1 MYFSEEEF
9 TGNPISYIMEIA
21 TYPEK
26 FSDDITVEISADSED
41 HCIIVLSNQMGRILR
56 MMGVNVNQ
64 GKNQI
69 HVDNVNSLEAGI
81 YQISVK
87 NKNSNVL
94 YSSIL
99 TKF

>member
-1 MYFSEEEF
+1 MFF
-9 TGNPISYIMEIA
+9 TEAVVKSKSDTCMEIS

-26 FSDDITVEISADSED
+26 FSDDITVEISTDSED

-56 MMGVNVNQ
+56 MMGVNLNE

-69 HVDNVNSLEAGI
+69 HVENVTGLEAGT
-81 YQISVK
+81 YNLSVK
-87 NKNSNVL
+87 NIYSNIL
-94 YSSIL
+94 FNSIL

>member
-1 MYFSEEEF
+1 MYFSEDEL
-9 TGNPISYIMEIA
+9 TVNSTAYMEIT
-21 TYPEK
+21 TYPDK

-41 HCIIVLSNQMGRILR
+41 HCIIILSNQMGRILR

-64 GKNQI
+64 GKNQV
-69 HVDNVNSLEAGI
+69 HVDNVNTLEAGI

-94 YSSIL
+94 YSTIL

>member
-1 MYFSEEEF
+1 MYLFEDDLESK
-9 TGNPISYIMEIA
+9 SDMYMEIS

-26 FSDDITVEISADSED
+26 FSDNITVEISADAEA

-56 MMGVNVNQ
+56 MMGVNVNE

-69 HVDNVNSLEAGI
+69 HVDNVTGLEAGI
-81 YQISVK
+81 YNLSVK
-87 NKNSNVL
+87 NTSSNIL
-94 YSSIL
+94 FNSIL

>member
-1 MYFSEEEF
+1 MYFSEDEF
-9 TGNPISYIMEIA
+9 TGKANTYMEIA

-26 FSDDITVEISADSED
+26 FSNDITVEISADSED

-64 GKNQI
+64 GKNHI
-69 HVDNVNSLEAGI
+69 HVENVNALEAGI
-81 YQISVK
+81 YQLSVK
-87 NKNSNVL
+87 NTKSNIL

>member
-1 MYFSEEEF
+1 MFFSEDEL
-9 TGNPISYIMEIA
+9 TGKSDTCMDIA

-26 FSDDITVEISADSED
+26 FSDDITVEISTDSED

-56 MMGVNVNQ
+56 MMGVNLSQ

-69 HVDNVNSLEAGI
+69 QMDNVRSLEAGI
-81 YQISVK
+81 YQLSVK
-87 NKNSNVL
+87 NTQSNIL

>member
-1 MYFSEEEF
+1 MLTIIS
-9 TGNPISYIMEIA
+9 GNMEIA

-26 FSDDITVEISADSED
+26 FSDDITIEISTDSED
-41 HCIIVLSNQMGRILR
+41 HCIIVLSNQGGRILR
-56 MMGVNVNQ
+56 MMGVNVIQ
-64 GKNQI
+64 GKNKV
-69 HVDNVNSLEAGI
+69 HFDNVTMLEAGI

-87 NKNSNVL
+87 NTNSNIL

>member
-1 MYFSEEEF
+1 MFFSDDELTSKSNSF
-9 TGNPISYIMEIA
+9 MEIA

-26 FSDDITVEISADSED
+26 FSDEITIEISADSED

-69 HVDNVNSLEAGI
+69 HVDNVNALEAGI
-81 YQISVK
+81 YQLSVK
-87 NKNSNVL
+87 NTDSNIL
-94 YSSIL
+94 HSSIL

>member
-1 MYFSEEEF
+1 MYFSVDEF
-9 TGNPISYIMEIA
+9 TGKSNTLSWKLHHTPKNLLTTLPLKS
-21 TYPEK
+21 
-26 FSDDITVEISADSED
+26 SADSED

-69 HVDNVNSLEAGI
+69 HVDNVNTLEAGI
-81 YQISVK
+81 YQLSVK
-87 NKNSNVL
+87 NTNSNIL

>member
-1 MYFSEEEF
+1 MYFTEEELAGKSD
-9 TGNPISYIMEIA
+9 TYMEIA

-26 FSDDITVEISADSED
+26 FSNDITVEISADTED
-41 HCIIVLSNQMGRILR
+41 HCIIVLSNEMGRILR

-69 HVDNVNSLEAGI
+69 HVDNVVDLDAGN
-81 YQISVK
+81 YQLSVK
-87 NKNSNVL
+87 NTNSNIL
-94 YSSIL
+94 YTSIL

>member
-1 MYFSEEEF
+1 MLIME
-9 TGNPISYIMEIA
+9 TGNMEIA

-26 FSDDITVEISADSED
+26 FSDDITIEIDTDSED

-56 MMGVNVNQ
+56 MMGVNVIQ
-64 GKNQI
+64 GKNKV
-69 HVDNVNSLEAGI
+69 HFDNVMMLEAGT

-87 NKNSNVL
+87 NTNSNIL
-94 YSSIL
+94 YSSML

>member
-1 MYFSEEEF
+1 MFFSEGEL
-9 TGNPISYIMEIA
+9 TDKSSTCMEIA

-41 HCIIVLSNQMGRILR
+41 HCIIILTNHLGRILR

-69 HVDNVNSLEAGI
+69 HMDNVRTLEAGL
-81 YQISVK
+81 YQLSVK
-87 NKNSNVL
+87 NAQSNIL
-94 YSSIL
+94 YSSTL
-99 TKF
+99 TKS

>member
-1 MYFSEEEF
+1 MFYTEEALESKSD
-9 TGNPISYIMEIA
+9 TCMEIA

-26 FSDDITVEISADSED
+26 FSDEIVVDISADAED
-41 HCIIVLSNQMGRILR
+41 HCIIVLSNQTGRILR
-56 MMGVNVNQ
+56 MMGVNLNL

-69 HVDNVNSLEAGI
+69 HMDNIRTLEAGI
-81 YQISVK
+81 YQLSVK
-87 NKNSNVL
+87 NKQSDIL

>member
-1 MYFSEEEF
+1 MFFPKGELTAKSS
-9 TGNPISYIMEIA
+9 TCMEIA

-41 HCIIVLSNQMGRILR
+41 HCIIVLTNHLGRILR

-64 GKNQI
+64 GKTQI
-69 HVDNVNSLEAGI
+69 HMDNVRTLEAGL
-81 YQISVK
+81 YQLSVK
-87 NKNSNVL
+87 NAQSNIL

>member
-1 MYFSEEEF
+1 MYFTDDEVISESN
-9 TGNPISYIMEIA
+9 TYMEIA

-26 FSDDITVEISADSED
+26 FSDDITVDIDAESED
-41 HCIIVLSNQMGRILR
+41 HCIIVLSNHFGRILR
-56 MMGVNVNQ
+56 MMGVNVSQ
-64 GKNQI
+64 GINHI
-69 HVDNVNSLEAGI
+69 HVDNVASLEAGI
-81 YQISVK
+81 YQLSVK

>member
-1 MYFSEEEF
+1 MLTIIS
-9 TGNPISYIMEIA
+9 GNMEIA

-26 FSDDITVEISADSED
+26 FSDDITIEISTDSED
-41 HCIIVLSNQMGRILR
+41 HCIIVLSNQGGRILR
-56 MMGVNVNQ
+56 MMGVNVIQ
-64 GKNQI
+64 GKNKV
-69 HVDNVNSLEAGI
+69 HFDNVTMLEAGT

-87 NKNSNVL
+87 NTNSNIL

>member
-1 MYFSEEEF
+1 MYFQEEELP
-9 TGNPISYIMEIA
+9 GKSNASMEII
-21 TYPEK
+21 TYPDK
-26 FSDDITVEISADSED
+26 FSDDITVEISADEED

-69 HVDNVNSLEAGI
+69 HVDNVQTLESGI

-87 NKNSNVL
+87 NTHSNIL

>member
-1 MYFSEEEF
+1 MIFLENEVAGKSD
-9 TGNPISYIMEIA
+9 THMEIA

-41 HCIIVLSNQMGRILR
+41 HCIIILTNNLGRILR

-69 HVDNVNSLEAGI
+69 HMDNVRTLEAGL
-81 YQISVK
+81 YHLSVK
-87 NKNSNVL
+87 NTQSNIL

>member
-1 MYFSEEEF
+1 MFLPDEEL
-9 TGNPISYIMEIA
+9 TGNSNCFTEIA
-21 TYPEK
+21 SYPEK
-26 FSDDITVEISADSED
+26 FSDDITVEISAESED

-64 GKNQI
+64 GKNEI

-81 YQISVK
+81 YQLSVK
-87 NKNSNVL
+87 NKNSNIL
-94 YSSIL
+94 FSSIL

>member
-1 MYFSEEEF
+1 MYFTEEELAGKSD
-9 TGNPISYIMEIA
+9 TYMEIA

-26 FSDDITVEISADSED
+26 FSNDITVEISADTED
-41 HCIIVLSNQMGRILR
+41 HCIIVLSNEMGRILR

-69 HVDNVNSLEAGI
+69 HVDNVVDLDAGN
-81 YQISVK
+81 YQLSVK
-87 NKNSNVL
+87 YTNSNIL
-94 YSSIL
+94 YTSIL

>member
-1 MYFSEEEF
+1 MFFSDDEL
-9 TGNPISYIMEIA
+9 TGKSNSFMEIA

-26 FSDDITVEISADSED
+26 FSDEITVEISADSED

-64 GKNQI
+64 GKNEI

-81 YQISVK
+81 YQLSVK
-87 NKNSNVL
+87 NINSNIL
-94 YSSIL
+94 FSSIL

>member
-1 MYFSEEEF
+1 MFFSVDEIPAKSS
-9 TGNPISYIMEIA
+9 TYMEIA

-26 FSDDITVEISADSED
+26 FSEEITVEISADSED
-41 HCIIVLSNQMGRILR
+41 HCIIVLCNQKGRILR

-69 HVDNVNSLEAGI
+69 HIDNVRSLEAGV
-81 YQISVK
+81 YQLSIK
-87 NKNSNVL
+87 NTQLNIL

>member
-1 MYFSEEEF
+1 MYFTEDELAVKSD
-9 TGNPISYIMEIA
+9 TYMEIA

-26 FSDDITVEISADSED
+26 FSDDITVEISADIED
-41 HCIIVLSNQMGRILR
+41 HCIIVLSNEMGRILR

-69 HVDNVNSLEAGI
+69 HVDNVVDLDAGI
-81 YQISVK
+81 YQLSVK
-87 NKNSNVL
+87 NTNSNIL
-94 YSSIL
+94 YSSTL

>member
-1 MYFSEEEF
+1 MYYSEDEL
-9 TGNPISYIMEIA
+9 TATSNSNMEIA

-26 FSDDITVEISADSED
+26 FSDDIIVEISADLED

-56 MMGVNVNQ
+56 MMGVNVNR
-64 GKNQI
+64 GTNKI

-81 YQISVK
+81 YQLIVK
-87 NKNSNVL
+87 NTNSNIL